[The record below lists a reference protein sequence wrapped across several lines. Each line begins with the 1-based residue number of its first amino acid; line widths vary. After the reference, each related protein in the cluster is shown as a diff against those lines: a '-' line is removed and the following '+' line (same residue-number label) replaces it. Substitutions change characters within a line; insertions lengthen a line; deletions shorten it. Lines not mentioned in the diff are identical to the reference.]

1 MMDIIWSGL
10 FYYIFGCGFSTLLS
24 VCKFK
29 AKIDNS
35 EIDFDLTPTIA
46 LISTFTIIV
55 YMVSSWIGVVD
66 IIIDSTIEYCKSKNR
81 KRKRKISDEEI
92 SGWFKK

>member
-10 FYYIFGCGFSTLLS
+10 FYIFGCGFSTLLS

-35 EIDFDLTPTIA
+35 EVDFDLTPTIA

-81 KRKRKISDEEI
+81 KRKVSDEEI

>member
-1 MMDIIWSGL
+1 MDIIWSGL

-35 EIDFDLTPTIA
+35 GEVDFDLTPTIA

-55 YMVSSWIGVVD
+55 YMFSSWIGVVD
-66 IIIDSTIEYCKSKNR
+66 IIIDSTVEYCKSKN
-81 KRKRKISDEEI
+81 KKISDEEI
-92 SGWFKK
+92 SEWFKK

>member
-1 MMDIIWSGL
+1 MDIIWSGL
-10 FYYIFGCGFSTLLS
+10 FYIFGCGFSTLLS

-35 EIDFDLTPTIA
+35 EVDFGQTAKFA

-66 IIIDSTIEYCKSKNR
+66 IIIDSTIEYCKSKTKN
-81 KRKRKISDEEI
+81 KKRKISDEKI

>member
-1 MMDIIWSGL
+1 MMDTL
-10 FYYIFGCGFSTLLS
+10 FYTFGCIFSTLLS

-35 EIDFDLTPTIA
+35 EVDFDLTPQIA

-55 YMVSSWIGVVD
+55 YMISSWIGVVD

>member
-10 FYYIFGCGFSTLLS
+10 FYIFGCGFSTLLS
-24 VCKFK
+24 MCKFK

-35 EIDFDLTPTIA
+35 EVDFDLTAKIA
-46 LISTFTIIV
+46 LISTFEIIV

-66 IIIDSTIEYCKSKNR
+66 IIIDSTIEYCKSKTKN
-81 KRKRKISDEEI
+81 RKISDEEI
-92 SGWFKK
+92 SEWFKK

>member
-1 MMDIIWSGL
+1 MDSIWSTL
-10 FYYIFGCGFSTLLS
+10 FYTFGCIFSTLLS

-35 EIDFDLTPTIA
+35 EVDFDLTPKLA

-66 IIIDSTIEYCKSKNR
+66 IIIDSTVEYYKYKN
-81 KRKRKISDEEI
+81 KKISDEEI
-92 SGWFKK
+92 SEWFKK

>member
-10 FYYIFGCGFSTLLS
+10 FYIFGCGFSTLLLM
-24 VCKFK
+24 CKFK

-35 EIDFDLTPTIA
+35 EVDFDPTPTIA

-55 YMVSSWIGVVD
+55 YIYMVSSWIGVVD

-81 KRKRKISDEEI
+81 KRKVSDEEI